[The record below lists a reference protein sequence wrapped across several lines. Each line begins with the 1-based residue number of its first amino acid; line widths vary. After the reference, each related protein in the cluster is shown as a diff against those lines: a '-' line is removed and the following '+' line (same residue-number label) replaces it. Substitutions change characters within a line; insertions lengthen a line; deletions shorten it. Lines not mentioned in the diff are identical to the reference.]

1 MKKKGFTLIELLA
14 VIVILAI
21 ITVIA
26 VPKILDVIE
35 KSKQSSAEISAK
47 MYIDTI
53 NKSNMLSE
61 TNDSYKKYV
70 DGDDID
76 VSEITKLHMKGDFP
90 TSGTISI
97 KNSRVIKANL
107 CISGYEVEYNNG
119 SSVVIAECS
128 DESIEVISKKIYN
141 SIKLDDGEGVIYK
154 SNNPDIAEVNEKGL
168 VLSKKSGEVVIFV
181 IKDNKK
187 IKKYNIIVDKETRPL
202 VFTKG
207 KFATKSTN
215 GKEYTD
221 EQSLLNLYNI
231 LTDGIYTKQG
241 KYGALLMGGSSKYY
255 LNFDVNSYVTVTFSS
270 ASYSD
275 ASGSTG
281 KDAIFYKIDSEGSEI
296 EYSRFKTK
304 NNSKNY
310 ASISFEPGK
319 YVLRES
325 DLYIEFDEWEF
336 N

>member
-14 VIVILAI
+14 VIVILALI
-21 ITVIA
+21 VIIA

-76 VSEITKLHMKGDFP
+76 ISEITELHMKGDFP

-128 DESIEVISKKIYN
+128 DEAIEVISKKIYN

-154 SNNPDIAEVNEKGL
+154 SNNPDIAEVNENGL
-168 VLSKKSGEVVIFV
+168 LSSKKSGEVVIFV

-187 IKKYNIIVDKETRPL
+187 IKKYNIIVDKENVPI
-202 VFTKG
+202 VFTDG
-207 KFATKSTN
+207 KFKSVKSDVT
-215 GKEYTD
+215 TD
-221 EQSLLNLYNI
+221 AESLKKVYELM
-231 LTDGIYTKQG
+231 TDGFYDKNG
-241 KYGALLMGGSSKYY
+241 KYGSMMLGYKGKAY
-255 LNFDVNSYVTVTFSS
+255 LKFTVNSYVTVIFSS
-270 ASYSD
+270 ASYND
-275 ASGSTG
+275 VAGYTG
-281 KDAIFYKIDSEGSEI
+281 KDAIFYRIDSEGSEI
-296 EYSRFKTK
+296 EYSRFTTK
-304 NNSKNY
+304 DDSKDYASVSFEPGNYILRNSKNY
-310 ASISFEPGK
+310 
-319 YVLRES
+319 
-325 DLYIEFDEWEF
+325 IEFEEWKIE
-336 N
+336 

>member
-47 MYIDTI
+47 IYIDTI

-76 VSEITKLHMKGDFP
+76 ISEITELHMKGDFP
-90 TSGTISI
+90 TSGNISI
-97 KNSRVIKANL
+97 KNSKVIKANL

-128 DESIEVISKKIYN
+128 DEAIEVISKKIYN
-141 SIKLDDGEGVIYK
+141 SIKLDDGEGVIYR
-154 SNNPDIAEVNEKGL
+154 SNNPDIAEVNENGL
-168 VLSKKSGEVVIFV
+168 LSSKKSGEVVIFV

-187 IKKYNIIVDKETRPL
+187 IKKYNIIVDKENVPI
-202 VFTKG
+202 VFTDG
-207 KFATKSTN
+207 KFKSVKSDVTTDAESLKKVYELMTDDLYEKN
-215 GKEYTD
+215 GSYG
-221 EQSLLNLYNI
+221 SMMLGYS
-231 LTDGIYTKQG
+231 G
-241 KYGALLMGGSSKYY
+241 KAY
-255 LNFDVNSYVTVTFSS
+255 LKFTVNSYVTVIFSS
-270 ASYSD
+270 AYYKD
-275 ASGSTG
+275 GGGQSGA
-281 KDAIFYKIDSEGSEI
+281 DAIFYKIDSEGSEI
-296 EYSRFKTK
+296 EYSRFTTK
-304 NNSKNY
+304 NDSKDYASVLFEPGNYILRNSKNY
-310 ASISFEPGK
+310 
-319 YVLRES
+319 
-325 DLYIEFDEWEF
+325 IEFEEWKIE
-336 N
+336 

>member
-1 MKKKGFTLIELLA
+1 MNKKGFTLIELLA

-61 TNDSYKKYV
+61 TNDNYKKYN

-76 VSEITKLHMKGDFP
+76 VSEITELHMKGDFP

-119 SSVVIAECS
+119 SSAVIAECS
-128 DESIEVISKKIYN
+128 DEAIEVISKKIYN
-141 SIKLDDGEGVIYK
+141 SRIQLNDGEGVIYR
-154 SNNPDIAEVNEKGL
+154 SNNPDIAEVDENGV

-187 IKKYNIIVDKETRPL
+187 IKKYNIIVDKENVPI
-202 VFTKG
+202 VFTDG
-207 KFATKSTN
+207 KFKSVTGDVHTDLKSLKEVYN
-215 GKEYTD
+215 FMIDGKYEK
-221 EQSLLNLYNI
+221 N
-231 LTDGIYTKQG
+231 G
-241 KYGALLMGGSSKYY
+241 KYGSMMLGYKGEAY
-255 LNFDVNSYVTVTFSS
+255 LKFTVNFNVTVIFSS

-281 KDAIFYKIDSEGSEI
+281 KDAIFYKIDSEGSKI
-296 EYSRFKTK
+296 EYSRFTTK
-304 NNSKNY
+304 NDSKDYASVSFEPGNYILKNSKNY
-310 ASISFEPGK
+310 
-319 YVLRES
+319 
-325 DLYIEFDEWEF
+325 IEFEEWKIE
-336 N
+336 